1 MPKPVDLSVTSATTS
16 VRLSPAASPA
26 ASLAASGAA
35 ERGVAALDA
44 AADNTAA
51 GIILQELALWQRVN
65 AFLAELTAPAAD
77 RDRQN
82 GQHDAELIELR
93 DAIAEAKPE
102 DVAPLVEQMARVSA
116 VAAGRRGKQA
126 APIDIQAPYFAHLR
140 LRPSS
145 PPKAQPRDVLIG
157 RRGLIDRAAGIQ
169 IVDWR
174 DAPVSQIY
182 YRYDEGDDYDEVISG
197 SVFQGII
204 EVRRNITIQNGVLR
218 RIGCPQGSFYCDPS
232 GQWWEADALTLPTL
246 QGGQGL
252 AARAPRP
259 AAPAPKPV
267 AGKAARPALP
277 AASPPASSGESPR
290 APLAIGPPSFSTRV
304 DKHLPE
310 IAALIDRHQ
319 FDLIT
324 EPDSGVVVIQGGA
337 GSGKTTVALHRVAYL
352 AFQKPERFR
361 GSKVMIIVPS
371 EALVRYVSGV
381 LPALGVPGVP
391 VQTSAGWMRHHRKRL
406 LPHLPQRQSG
416 ETPAVVARLKK
427 HPGMLRVIEQY
438 IADQAASLRQK
449 LVEALAEAPAA
460 AERVLGEWDARAE
473 RPLRLRC
480 RGVRH
485 MVSGH
490 LDPGL
495 GVRVDELL
503 RRLSR
508 RAGDVG
514 RDWAELLTDS
524 ERLWRGLGPDSPMH
538 NPGLPVT
545 RADIAELVAYC
556 QAQQEEVEELPEDV
570 DPERYQA
577 VDGQPLDEDSPAG
590 QLDLEDDP
598 LLLYLYQQKYGGLL
612 HSSGKGHVSYEHMV
626 VDEVQ
631 DLSVIELK
639 VLIGCVNTESDDK
652 KDDKKDD
659 RRKGGHAHAHARP
672 HPQSLTLA
680 GDVAQRLVFD
690 NGFSRWED
698 LLPLCGLRG
707 VQLQRLRIMYRSTAE
722 VLELA
727 QAVLGPLLTEDSTQN
742 ATRHGAP
749 VRAFSFGEVGEAV
762 AFLGEAL
769 RSLLLREPTA
779 SVALIARH
787 IGTANAFYQG
797 LARADVPSLR
807 RVARHEFMFTAGV
820 DVTDVTQV
828 KGLEFDYVVI
838 LDATAAAYPDS
849 TEARHLLHIAITR
862 CAHQLWLL
870 AASPPSPLIPASY
883 FSEEFAPTT
892 A

>member
-1 MPKPVDLSVTSATTS
+1 MPKPVEPLT
-16 VRLSPAASPA
+16 PAAA
-26 ASLAASGAA
+26 IVA
-35 ERGVAALDA
+35 E
-44 AADNTAA
+44 
-51 GIILQELALWQRVN
+51 ELALWQRVT
-65 AFLAELTAPAAD
+65 AFLVELAAPAPAQAAD
-77 RDRQN
+77 KA
-82 GQHDAELIELR
+82 GGGMHDADLLELR

-102 DVAPLVEQMARVSA
+102 DLAPLIEQMARVSA
-116 VAAGRRGKQA
+116 VAAGRRGKLV

-140 LRPSS
+140 LRPSA

-182 YRYDEGDDYDEVISG
+182 YRYDEGDDYDETIAG
-197 SVFQGII
+197 SLFQGII
-204 EVRRNITIQNGVLR
+204 EVRRNITIQNGLLR
-218 RIGCPQGSFYCDPS
+218 RIGCPQGSFFCDAS
-232 GQWWEADALTLPTL
+232 GKWWEADALMSPTL

-259 AAPAPKPV
+259 SAPAPKSLP
-267 AGKAARPALP
+267 AKGARPAGP
-277 AASPPASSGESPR
+277 AAAGHAPVAAASQPSGPARPPVPS
-290 APLAIGPPSFSTRV
+290 GPPDFATRV

-319 FDLIT
+319 FDLVT

-406 LPHLPQRQSG
+406 LAHLPQQQSS
-416 ETPAVVARLKK
+416 ETPPTVARCKK
-427 HPGMLRVIEQY
+427 HPGLIQVIEQY
-438 IADQAASLRQK
+438 IADQADQLRTK

-460 AERVLGEWDARAE
+460 ARDNVLGQWDARAK

-485 MVSGH
+485 AISGQ
-490 LDPGL
+490 LEPGL
-495 GVRVDELL
+495 GVRIDELL

-514 RDWAELLTDS
+514 RDWAEVLTDS
-524 ERLWRGLGPDSPMH
+524 ERLWRGLGPESPAH
-538 NPGLPVT
+538 NPSAPVT
-545 RADIAELVAYC
+545 RSDLAELVAYC
-556 QAQQEEVEELPEDV
+556 QAQQEEVETLPEDV

-577 VDGQPLDEDSPAG
+577 VDGQPLEEDSPAG
-590 QLDLEDDP
+590 QLDVEDDP
-598 LLLYLYQQKYGGLL
+598 LLLYLYQQKLGGLD

-626 VDEVQ
+626 LDEVQ
-631 DLSVIELK
+631 DLSVIEIK
-639 VLIGCVNTESDDK
+639 VLISCVSTEDDDK
-652 KDDKKDD
+652 KKST
-659 RRKGGHAHAHARP
+659 AHRP
-672 HPQSLTLA
+672 HAQSLTLA

-698 LLPLCGLRG
+698 LLPMCGLRG
-707 VQLQRLRIMYRSTAE
+707 VQIQRLRIMYRSTAE

-727 QAVLGPLLTEDSTQN
+727 HGVLGPLLTDDSMQS
-742 ATRHGAP
+742 ASRHGAP
-749 VRAFSFGEVGEAV
+749 VRAFSFGETGEAV
-762 AFLGEAL
+762 AFLAEAL

-779 SVALIARH
+779 SVALISRH
-787 IGTANAFYQG
+787 IGTADAFYSG
-797 LARADVPSLR
+797 LSRADVPSLR
-807 RVARHEFMFTAGV
+807 RVSRHEFTFSAGI

-838 LDATAAAYPDS
+838 LDATAAAYPDT

-870 AASPPSPLIPASY
+870 AAGSPSPLIPPHY
-883 FSEEFAPTT
+883 FAEEFAPG
-892 A
+892 

>member
-1 MPKPVDLSVTSATTS
+1 MPKPVEPS
-16 VRLSPAASPA
+16 SPAAA
-26 ASLAASGAA
+26 IVA
-35 ERGVAALDA
+35 E
-44 AADNTAA
+44 
-51 GIILQELALWQRVN
+51 ELALWQRVT
-65 AFLAELTAPAAD
+65 AFLLELAAPSPGAAAPEKPS
-77 RDRQN
+77 
-82 GQHDAELIELR
+82 GMHDADLLELR

-102 DVAPLVEQMARVSA
+102 DLAPLIEQMARVSA
-116 VAAGRRGKQA
+116 VAAGRRGKLV

-140 LRPSS
+140 LRPSA

-182 YRYDEGDDYDEVISG
+182 YRYDEGDDYDETIAG
-197 SVFQGII
+197 SLFQGII
-204 EVRRNITIQNGVLR
+204 EVRRNITIQNGTLR
-218 RIGCPQGSFYCDPS
+218 RIGCPQGSFFSDPS
-232 GQWWEADALTLPTL
+232 GQWWEADALMSPTL

-259 AAPAPKPV
+259 AGPMPKGQ
-267 AGKAARPALP
+267 AGKGGRPGGLAAPGHGHGHGHGQAQGAGQAAGSGAPRP
-277 AASPPASSGESPR
+277 SGPV
-290 APLAIGPPSFSTRV
+290 GPPGFATRV

-391 VQTSAGWMRHHRKRL
+391 VQTSAGWMSHHRKRL
-406 LPHLPQRQSG
+406 LPHLPKRQSS
-416 ETPAVVARLKK
+416 ETPPTVARCKK
-427 HPGMLRVIEQY
+427 HPGMLQVIEQY
-438 IADQAASLRQK
+438 ISDQAAQLRQK

-460 AERVLGEWDARAE
+460 ARERVLGQWDARAE

-485 MVSGH
+485 AIAGH
-490 LDPGL
+490 LEPGL
-495 GVRVDELL
+495 AVRMDELL

-514 RDWAELLTDS
+514 RDWTELLTDG
-524 ERLWRGLGPDSPMH
+524 ERLWRGLGAESPAH
-538 NPGLPVT
+538 NPGAPVT
-545 RADIAELVAYC
+545 RADLAELVAYC

-577 VDGQPLDEDSPAG
+577 VDGQPLEDDSPAG
-590 QLDLEDDP
+590 QLDVEDDP
-598 LLLYLYQQKYGGLL
+598 LLLYLYQQKLGGLD
-612 HSSGKGHVSYEHMV
+612 HSSGKGQVSYEHMV
-626 VDEVQ
+626 LDEVQ
-631 DLSVIELK
+631 DLSVIEIK
-639 VLIGCVNTESDDK
+639 VLISCVSKEEDDK
-652 KDDKKDD
+652 KKSLP
-659 RRKGGHAHAHARP
+659 HRP
-672 HPQSLTLA
+672 HAQSLTLA

-698 LLPLCGLRG
+698 LLPMCGLRG
-707 VQLQRLRIMYRSTAE
+707 VQIQRLRIMYRSTAE
-722 VLELA
+722 VLALA
-727 QAVLGPLLTEDSTQN
+727 HDVLGPLLTDDSTQS

-749 VRAFSFGEVGEAV
+749 VRAFSFGEIGEAV
-762 AFLGEAL
+762 AFLAEAL

-787 IGTANAFYQG
+787 IGTADAFYAG
-797 LARADVPSLR
+797 LSRADVPSLR
-807 RVARHEFMFTAGV
+807 RVARHEFTFSAGV

-838 LDATAAAYPDS
+838 LDATAAAYPDT

-862 CAHQLWLL
+862 CAHQLWLV
-870 AASPPSPLIPASY
+870 AAGPPSPLCPASY
-883 FSEEFAPTT
+883 FAEEFAPG
-892 A
+892 

>member
-1 MPKPVDLSVTSATTS
+1 MPKPVEP
-16 VRLSPAASPA
+16 LSPAAA
-26 ASLAASGAA
+26 IIA
-35 ERGVAALDA
+35 EE
-44 AADNTAA
+44 T
-51 GIILQELALWQRVN
+51 ALWQRVTT
-65 AFLAELTAPAAD
+65 FLLELAVPPPE
-77 RDRQN
+77 REKQS
-82 GQHDAELIELR
+82 GMHDAELLELR

-102 DVAPLVEQMARVSA
+102 DLAPLIEQMARVAA
-116 VAAGRRGKQA
+116 VAAGRRGKVV

-140 LRPSS
+140 LVPSA
-145 PPKAQPRDVLIG
+145 PPKALPRDVLIG

-197 SVFQGII
+197 STFQGII
-204 EVRRNITIQNGVLR
+204 EVRRNIAIQNGILR
-218 RIGCPQGSFYCDPS
+218 RIGCPQGSFYCDPG
-232 GQWWEADALTLPTL
+232 GQWWEADALMSPTL

-252 AARAPRP
+252 AARVPRP
-259 AAPAPKPV
+259 PPKQP
-267 AGKAARPALP
+267 AGKGGRPGALP
-277 AASPPASSGESPR
+277 AHGAGPGVGH
-290 APLAIGPPSFSTRV
+290 APVTEGRPGHPGDAEEAPGFAGRT

-381 LPALGVPGVP
+381 LPSLGVPGVP

-416 ETPAVVARLKK
+416 ETPPTVARLKK
-427 HPGMLRVIEQY
+427 HPGLLKVIEEY
-438 IADQAASLRQK
+438 TGEQAAELRQQ
-449 LVEALAEAPAA
+449 LVTALADAPAA
-460 AERVLGEWDARAE
+460 ARDRVLGQWDARAE

-485 MVSGH
+485 AIAGQ
-490 LDPGL
+490 LEAGL
-495 GVRVDELL
+495 GVRIDELL
-503 RRLSR
+503 RRSSR
-508 RAGDVG
+508 RAAAVG
-514 RDWAELLTDS
+514 RDWAELLTDG
-524 ERLWRGLGPDSPMH
+524 ERLWRGLGAESAAH
-538 NPGLPVT
+538 NPSAPVS

-556 QAQQEEVEELPEDV
+556 QSQQEEVEELPEDV

-577 VDGQPLDEDSPAG
+577 VDGQPLNDESPAG
-590 QLDLEDDP
+590 QLDVEDDP
-598 LLLYLYQQKYGGLL
+598 LLLYLLQQKVGGLE
-612 HSSGKGHVSYEHMV
+612 HSSGKGYVSYEHMV
-626 VDEVQ
+626 LDEVQ
-631 DLSVIELK
+631 DLSVVEIK
-639 VLIGCVNTESDDK
+639 VLISCVSKDSDDK
-652 KDDKKDD
+652 K
-659 RRKGGHAHAHARP
+659 RSTGHRP
-672 HPQSLTLA
+672 HAQSLTLA

-698 LLPLCGLRG
+698 LLPMCGLRG
-707 VQLQRLRIMYRSTAE
+707 VQIQRLRIMYRSTAE

-727 QAVLGPLLTEDSTQN
+727 HGVLGPLLTDDSTQS

-749 VRAFSFGEVGEAV
+749 VRAFAFGELGEAV

-779 SVALIARH
+779 SVALISRH
-787 IGTANAFYQG
+787 IGTADAFFAG

-807 RVARHEFMFTAGV
+807 RVAKHEFTFTAGI
-820 DVTDVTQV
+820 DVADVTQV

-870 AASPPSPLIPASY
+870 ASGPPSPLVPPSY
-883 FSEEFAPTT
+883 FAEEFPGSGT
-892 A
+892 

>member
-1 MPKPVDLSVTSATTS
+1 MPKPVEPS
-16 VRLSPAASPA
+16 SPAAA
-26 ASLAASGAA
+26 IIA
-35 ERGVAALDA
+35 EE
-44 AADNTAA
+44 T
-51 GIILQELALWQRVN
+51 ALWQRVTT
-65 AFLAELTAPAAD
+65 FLLESAAPPPEKE
-77 RDRQN
+77 RP
-82 GQHDAELIELR
+82 GGMHDAELLELR

-102 DVAPLVEQMARVSA
+102 DLAPLVEQMARVAA
-116 VAAGRRGKQA
+116 VAAGRRDKVV

-140 LRPSS
+140 LHPSA
-145 PPKAQPRDVLIG
+145 PPKALPRDVLIG
-157 RRGLIDRAAGIQ
+157 RRGLIDRSAGIQ

-204 EVRRNITIQNGVLR
+204 EVRRNIAIQNGTLR

-232 GQWWEADALTLPTL
+232 GQWWEADALMSPTL

-252 AARAPRP
+252 AARVPR
-259 AAPAPKPV
+259 PAPKPLP
-267 AGKAARPALP
+267 GKGARPAALP
-277 AASPPASSGESPR
+277 AHGPGQPAAPPPGGAGLDGSDE
-290 APLAIGPPSFSTRV
+290 GPAFAGRS

-361 GSKVMIIVPS
+361 GSKIMIIVPS

-381 LPALGVPGVP
+381 LPSLGVPGVP

-406 LPHLPQRQSG
+406 LPNLPQRVSG
-416 ETPAVVARLKK
+416 ETPPTVARLKK
-427 HPGMLRVIEQY
+427 HPGLIKVIEEY
-438 IADQAASLRQK
+438 IGEQAAQFRKELAI
-449 LVEALAEAPAA
+449 ALGDAPAA
-460 AERVLGEWDARAE
+460 ARDKVLGQWDTRAE

-485 MVSGH
+485 AIAGQ
-490 LDPGL
+490 LEAGL
-495 GVRVDELL
+495 AVRVDELL
-503 RRLSR
+503 RRCSR
-508 RAGDVG
+508 RAAAVG
-514 RDWAELLTDS
+514 RDWAEFLTDP
-524 ERLWRGLGPDSPMH
+524 ERLWRGLGPDSVSH
-538 NPGLPVT
+538 NPSAPVT
-545 RADIAELVAYC
+545 RADITELVAYC
-556 QAQQEEVEELPEDV
+556 QSQQEEVEELPEDV

-577 VDGQPLDEDSPAG
+577 VDGQPLQDESPAG
-590 QLDLEDDP
+590 QLDVEDDP
-598 LLLYLYQQKYGGLL
+598 LLLYLLQQKTGGLE
-612 HSSGKGHVSYEHMV
+612 HVSGKGNVSYEHMV
-626 VDEVQ
+626 LDEVQ
-631 DLSVIELK
+631 DLSVVEIK
-639 VLIGCVNTESDDK
+639 VLISCVSTEDDK
-652 KDDKKDD
+652 KKTPGQ
-659 RRKGGHAHAHARP
+659 RPHAR
-672 HPQSLTLA
+672 SLTLA

-707 VQLQRLRIMYRSTAE
+707 VQIQRLRIMYRSTAE
-722 VLELA
+722 VLALA
-727 QAVLGPLLTEDSTQN
+727 HGVLGPLLTDDSTQS

-749 VRAFSFGEVGEAV
+749 VRAFGFGELGETV

-787 IGTANAFYQG
+787 IGTADAFYAG
-797 LARADVPSLR
+797 LSRADVPSLR
-807 RVARHEFMFTAGV
+807 RVAHHEFSFTAGI
-820 DVTDVTQV
+820 DVADVTQV

-870 AASPPSPLIPASY
+870 AAGPPSPLVPASY
-883 FSEEFAPTT
+883 FAEDFVQPVP
-892 A
+892 

>member
-1 MPKPVDLSVTSATTS
+1 MPKPVEP
-16 VRLSPAASPA
+16 LSPAAA
-26 ASLAASGAA
+26 VIA
-35 ERGVAALDA
+35 E
-44 AADNTAA
+44 
-51 GIILQELALWQRVN
+51 ELALWQRVT
-65 AFLAELTAPAAD
+65 AFLVELATPQSPPAAGTD
-77 RDRQN
+77 RP
-82 GQHDAELIELR
+82 GGMHDAELLELR

-102 DVAPLVEQMARVSA
+102 DLAPLIEQMARVSA
-116 VAAGRRGKQA
+116 VAAGRRGKLV

-140 LRPSS
+140 LRPSA

-182 YRYDEGDDYDEVISG
+182 YRYDEGDDYDETIAG
-197 SVFQGII
+197 SLFQGII
-204 EVRRNITIQNGVLR
+204 EVRRNITIQNGLLR
-218 RIGCPQGSFYCDPS
+218 RIGCPQGSFFCDAS
-232 GQWWEADALTLPTL
+232 GTWWEADALMSPTL

-259 AAPAPKPV
+259 AAPPKPQP
-267 AGKAARPALP
+267 GKAARPAAAHGAGTPAGPTSGPARPALP
-277 AASPPASSGESPR
+277 S
-290 APLAIGPPSFSTRV
+290 GPPDFSTRA

-319 FDLIT
+319 FDLVT

-406 LPHLPQRQSG
+406 LPHLPQRQSS
-416 ETPAVVARLKK
+416 ETPATVARLKK
-427 HPGMLRVIEQY
+427 HPGMIQVIEQY
-438 IADQAASLRQK
+438 IADQADQLRAK
-449 LVEALAEAPAA
+449 LAEALADAPAA
-460 AERVLGEWDARAE
+460 AREQVLGQWDGRAK

-485 MVSGH
+485 AIAGH
-490 LDPGL
+490 LEPGL
-495 GVRVDELL
+495 SVRIDELL

-524 ERLWRGLGPDSPMH
+524 ERLWRGLGPESAAH
-538 NPGLPVT
+538 NPSAPVT
-545 RADIAELVAYC
+545 RSDLAELVAHC
-556 QAQQEEVEELPEDV
+556 QAQQEEVEALPEDV

-577 VDGQPLDEDSPAG
+577 VDGQPLEEDSLAG
-590 QLDLEDDP
+590 QLDQEDDP
-598 LLLYLYQQKYGGLL
+598 LLLYLYQQKLGGLD
-612 HSSGKGHVSYEHMV
+612 HSSGKGYVSYEHMV
-626 VDEVQ
+626 LDEVQ
-631 DLSVIELK
+631 DLSVVEIK
-639 VLIGCVNTESDDK
+639 VLISCVTTEEDDK
-652 KDDKKDD
+652 K
-659 RRKGGHAHAHARP
+659 RSSGHRP
-672 HPQSLTLA
+672 HAQSLTLA

-707 VQLQRLRIMYRSTAE
+707 VQIQRLRIMYRSTAE

-727 QAVLGPLLTEDSTQN
+727 HGVLGPLLTDDSSQS

-749 VRAFSFGEVGEAV
+749 VRAFSFGETGEAV
-762 AFLGEAL
+762 AFLAEAL

-787 IGTANAFYQG
+787 IGTADAFYSG
-797 LARADVPSLR
+797 LSRADVPSLR
-807 RVARHEFMFTAGV
+807 RVARHEFTFTAGI

-838 LDATAAAYPDS
+838 LDATAAAYPDT

-870 AASPPSPLIPASY
+870 AAGTPSPLIPPTY
-883 FSEEFAPTT
+883 FAEEFSPG
-892 A
+892 